1 MRLVLIAVGRA
12 RPGPERDLFDDYAG
26 RIKAAGPSVSLGPL
40 SLVEVESRKRLTG
53 PELAQAEAQAILAA
67 VPAGAGIIALDER
80 GKHLSSPDFSAK
92 LAALRD
98 SGISDLAFII
108 GGADGLHDS
117 VRARANLCLGLG
129 AMTWPHMLVRPLI
142 AEQIYRAITILSGHP
157 YHRV

>member
-12 RPGPERDLFDDYAG
+12 RPGPERDLFNDYAG

-40 SLVEVESRKRLTG
+40 SLVEVDIRKRLSG
-53 PELAQAEAQAILAA
+53 PELAQAEAQAILSAI
-67 VPAGAGIIALDER
+67 PAGASIIALDER
-80 GKHLSSPDFSAK
+80 GKQLSSPDFSAK
-92 LAALRD
+92 LAAFRD

-117 VRARANLCLGLG
+117 LRARANLCLGLG